1 MRIDIANLAWQ
12 LGGDERLVRAV
23 AEGDVT
29 AYVEGRDHDD
39 DPVPIKHILGA
50 GFRVIQRLGSGS
62 VAGSA
67 FAVRRSSR
75 VKIARW
81 NSRRASRASRRGG
94 GVQDRYALV
103 VVLVEKTS
111 DVIYETHLVIVH
123 NPLRGTGMQDDSIDT
138 VRGLV
143 GRAAARRSVV
153 RRRRSITGRRR
164 IVRWAVV
171 GDFNTSHEA
180 MRNKIG
186 GTGSL
191 GVEVMGFVHGPG
203 WGHPKLS
210 TRHHA
215 GSDHP
220 ILTVRT

>member
-12 LGGDERLVRAV
+12 EGGDERLVRAV
-23 AEGDVT
+23 AEGDVA
-29 AYVEGRDHDD
+29 AYVESRDRHDN
-39 DPVPIKHILGA
+39 PVRIKLILGT
-50 GFRVIQRLGSGS
+50 GFRVIQRLGSGA

-67 FAVRRSSR
+67 FAVRRTSP
-75 VKIARW
+75 VKVARW
-81 NSRRASRASRRGG
+81 SSRRASRASRRGG

-103 VVLVEKTS
+103 VVLVEKTKEL
-111 DVIYETHLVIVH
+111 VVETHLVIVH
-123 NPLRGTGMQDDSIDT
+123 NPLRGTLRQDDSIDT

-143 GRAAARRSVV
+143 GRASARRS
-153 RRRRSITGRRR
+153 RIQRRRSVTGRRR

-171 GDFNTSHEA
+171 GDFNTGHA
-180 MRNKIG
+180 NMRHQLG

-210 TRHHA
+210 TRNRPE
-215 GSDHP
+215 SDHP
-220 ILTVRT
+220 ILTIHA